1 MATVP
6 TLDAEQTE
14 KVTAFLA
21 EAIKEFLETN
31 YEESD
36 RLSEKSIKLDLTDH
50 GKDYAT
56 TQFYESELY
65 KTEFFPQLYKDIS
78 ISELPAEQIDEEEAF
93 DEMLAEL
100 YEAALERVS
109 WHIGLVVSIEGKD

>member
-1 MATVP
+1 MST
-6 TLDAEQTE
+6 
-14 KVTAFLA
+14 
-21 EAIKEFLETN
+21 ETN
-31 YEESD
+31 VVEETTTGEESQPTETGD
-36 RLSEKSIKLDLTDH
+36 ASNQSPKLEIEH
-50 GKDYAT
+50 
-56 TQFYESELY
+56 ESELY